1 MSIHKCI
8 SYFLALLPRKSLSQH
23 SCSNSVPSCHSKEM
37 DRSHT
42 VTESSTKEQASKASK
57 APALLCP
64 QWPPCPPSRSHW
76 RSNSEHS
83 DHRHASRFVW
93 LPHGVA
99 GSELLTAELAQ
110 GEWLCFDSW
119 ETLLS
124 CVQLFCD
131 PIDCSP
137 SGSSVHGIL

>member
-1 MSIHKCI
+1 M
-8 SYFLALLPRKSLSQH
+8 
-23 SCSNSVPSCHSKEM
+23 
-37 DRSHT
+37 

-64 QWPPCPPSRSHW
+64 QWPPCPASRSHW

-119 ETLLS
+119 ETLYSETLLS
-124 CVQLFCD
+124 EMPYLPQLFSPGRGD
-131 PIDCSP
+131 LTENSP
-137 SGSSVHGIL
+137 SESKGKSM